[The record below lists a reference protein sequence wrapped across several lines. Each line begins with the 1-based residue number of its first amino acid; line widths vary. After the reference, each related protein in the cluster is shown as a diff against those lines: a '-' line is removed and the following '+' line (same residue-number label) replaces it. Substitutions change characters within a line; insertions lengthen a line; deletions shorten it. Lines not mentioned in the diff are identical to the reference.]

1 MDSTRTKIEFSDVS
15 FCYGSRCVLERI
27 NAGFAEHALTAIV
40 GPSGQGKSS
49 LLTAV
54 NRLWEEVPGARVD
67 GRVAVRFDQHLTDV
81 RNCPEHSLRRKVG
94 MVFQD
99 PNPLPMSVFK
109 NVAFPLKLTGRKD
122 KGGIAADV
130 RTALEAAFLWDEVK
144 DRLDADARTL
154 SGGQQQRLCIAR
166 ALILNPEVL
175 LLDEPTASLD
185 AAAGTV
191 IENLLVNLKSR
202 CTLLMVSHYMDQVNR
217 VADCVMTLNNGQLT
231 LAGTL

>member
-1 MDSTRTKIEFSDVS
+1 MERIRTKIEFSDVS
-15 FCYGSRCVLERI
+15 FYYGSRCVLARI
-27 NAGFAEHALTAIV
+27 SAGFAEHALTAIV
-40 GPSGQGKSS
+40 GPSGQGKST

-67 GRVAVRFDQHLTDV
+67 GRVAVRFDEHLTDV
-81 RNCPEHSLRRKVG
+81 RDCLEHTLRRKVG

-99 PNPLPMSVFK
+99 PNPLPMSIFK
-109 NVAFPLKLTGRKD
+109 NVAFPLKLAGRKD
-122 KGGIAADV
+122 KDGIAAEV
-130 RTALEAAFLWDEVK
+130 RNALEAAFLWDEVK
-144 DRLDADARTL
+144 DRLGADARTL

-166 ALILNPEVL
+166 ALILKPEVL

-185 AAAGTV
+185 ADAGAV

-217 VADCVMTLNNGQLT
+217 VADSIMTLNNGSLT
-231 LAGTL
+231 LAGAE